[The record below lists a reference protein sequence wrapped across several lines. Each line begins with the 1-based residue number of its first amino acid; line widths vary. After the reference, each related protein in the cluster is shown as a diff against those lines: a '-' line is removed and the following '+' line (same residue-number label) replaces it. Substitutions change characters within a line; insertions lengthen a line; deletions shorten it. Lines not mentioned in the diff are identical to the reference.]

1 MKAVIMA
8 GGEGTRLR
16 PITSLRPK
24 PMVPIVNQPVMEHI
38 IGLVK
43 HHGIEEIVATLAF
56 MPRTIQDYF
65 GAGEEWGVEI
75 GYAVEESPL
84 GTAGSV
90 KNAAHLLD
98 ADEPFL
104 VISGDAITDIDLTE
118 VIRFHKERGGAVTI
132 ALKRVPDPLDFG
144 VVITAEDGRVERFLE
159 KPSWG
164 QVFSDTINT
173 GIYVVEPW
181 VLDYIPAG
189 DSFDFS
195 ADLFPSLMEDGH
207 SLYGIAADGYWC
219 DVGSRESY
227 MQVHRDILDGQV
239 KLFVPGIHA
248 RDGLWVAES
257 ARIDETA
264 TLGNSV
270 VIGENVRV
278 RSGAIIGDYTV
289 IDDNCVIGAD
299 ARVTHSI
306 LWSDTFVGKQSTVS
320 GAVLGRHV
328 DLRTRAVIEMGAV
341 VGDESVIGAGAHIGA
356 DVQIYPYKRIESSA
370 MVNTSVIWESTG
382 SRALFGDAGVQGL
395 VGVDITPELA
405 LKVAEAFGTMLPKGG
420 HVVISRDTTRPARML
435 KRAMIAGLNAAG
447 IDVRDLRVASPALTR
462 FTTQKTRCVGG
473 VHLSG
478 STRDPQSLEIRF
490 LDANGLDIAPW
501 EQKKIE
507 RLYFREEFR
516 RAFFDE
522 LGDILY
528 PPRPLEYYGAALRE
542 AMEEANLGDDWRRV
556 VADMAGGPATFMLP
570 QVAHGW
576 HLNLIA
582 LNGVVDSEATAAP
595 PEEPTAEGVEEIS
608 RAIQLFGADLGVLFD
623 WGAERIRLVDQ
634 TGVLLDG
641 DTALHAMVDLWCRT
655 CVIDGTIA
663 VPLAAS
669 QAVDKIAA
677 SYGKEVI
684 RPGRSRRALAAAV
697 LEGRARFA
705 GSTSGGFIFG
715 DFFPAYDG
723 VLSTGMAARMLA
735 KSGMTLA
742 QVVAALPEF
751 HKVEIN
757 VPCPAHRKG
766 AVMRSVT
773 ERAAE
778 FNPELAEGVRV
789 LYSDGWAL
797 VLPHAS
803 EPLVSIWA
811 EAASAASAE
820 ARAEQW
826 RRVVEY
832 GIAEE

>member
-90 KNAAHLLD
+90 KNAQHLLD
-98 ADEPFL
+98 TEEPFL

-144 VVITAEDGRVERFLE
+144 VVITAEDGLVERFLE

-181 VLDYIPAG
+181 VLDYVPVG
-189 DSFDFS
+189 ESYDFS
-195 ADLFPSLMEDGH
+195 ADLFPRLMEEGH
-207 SLYGIAADGYWC
+207 KLFGIAADGYWC

-227 MQVHRDILDGQV
+227 MQVHRDILDGLV
-239 KLFVPGIHA
+239 KVFIPGIHA
-248 RDGLWVAES
+248 REGLWVAES

-264 TLGNSV
+264 TLGNSIV
-270 VIGENVRV
+270 VGENVRI

-306 LWSDTFVGKQSTVS
+306 LWSDTFVGKQSTIS
-320 GAVLGRHV
+320 GAVLCRHV
-328 DLRTRAVIEMGAV
+328 DVRARAGIELGAVI
-341 VGDESVIGAGAHIGA
+341 GDESVIGAGAHVGS
-356 DVQIYPYKRIESSA
+356 DVQIFPYKRIESSA
-370 MVNTSVIWESTG
+370 TVNSSVIWESTG
-382 SRALFGDAGVQGL
+382 SRSLFGDAGVQGL

-405 LKVAEAFGTMLPKGG
+405 LKVAEAYGTLLAKGG

-490 LDANGLDIAPW
+490 LDKNGLDIAPW

-507 RLYFREEFR
+507 TTVLPRGVSACVLR
-516 RAFFDE
+516 RA
-522 LGDILY
+522 
-528 PPRPLEYYGAALRE
+528 
-542 AMEEANLGDDWRRV
+542 RRHS
-556 VADMAGGPATFMLP
+556 L
-570 QVAHGW
+570 
-576 HLNLIA
+576 
-582 LNGVVDSEATAAP
+582 
-595 PEEPTAEGVEEIS
+595 
-608 RAIQLFGADLGVLFD
+608 
-623 WGAERIRLVDQ
+623 
-634 TGVLLDG
+634 
-641 DTALHAMVDLWCRT
+641 
-655 CVIDGTIA
+655 
-663 VPLAAS
+663 
-669 QAVDKIAA
+669 
-677 SYGKEVI
+677 
-684 RPGRSRRALAAAV
+684 
-697 LEGRARFA
+697 
-705 GSTSGGFIFG
+705 
-715 DFFPAYDG
+715 
-723 VLSTGMAARMLA
+723 
-735 KSGMTLA
+735 
-742 QVVAALPEF
+742 
-751 HKVEIN
+751 
-757 VPCPAHRKG
+757 
-766 AVMRSVT
+766 
-773 ERAAE
+773 
-778 FNPELAEGVRV
+778 
-789 LYSDGWAL
+789 
-797 VLPHAS
+797 
-803 EPLVSIWA
+803 
-811 EAASAASAE
+811 SAASA
-820 ARAEQW
+820 
-826 RRVVEY
+826 
-832 GIAEE
+832 